1 MEGTTGVLQ
10 QDPPETAEKLIQQVR
25 KKTRRRFT
33 AEEKICIVIEG
44 MRREIPTTELCRRE
58 GISSVIYYSWLKD
71 FMEAGK
77 ARLSGDTQREA
88 NRGEVKA
95 LKRENER
102 LKLVVADQMLEITL
116 FKKSLNE

>member
-33 AEEKICIVIEG
+33 AEEKIRIVIEG